1 MRVLVTGANGRLGR
15 RIVALLAKTC
25 EVTAF
30 DAKPGES
37 AARHQIQG
45 DILDFD
51 AVRRAAQGQDAVV
64 HMAAALVAHK
74 LPDELLVRTNVM
86 GTWHVFAAAAEAGVY
101 RIVHTSSETA
111 TGVVFAHPSR
121 PPLYLPVDEA
131 HPLRPAEPYGTSK
144 AMSEEVAQM
153 FARRGGMVVTVIR
166 PTLVATETI
175 TPKLDALGKDPK
187 NIDLWGWADPED
199 VAEAY
204 RLALGRE
211 GSPYDVFFISAPNTL
226 SDTPTLDLL
235 RAYYGKLPEVR
246 KPEIYER
253 DPHAGVFSI
262 ARAQERLGFA
272 PHRDWRRLRA

>member
-1 MRVLVTGANGRLGR
+1 MKVLVTGANGRLGR

-30 DAKPGES
+30 DAKAGEMG
-37 AARHQIQG
+37 AHRHVQG

-51 AVRRAAQGQDAVV
+51 AVKRAVRGQDAVV
-64 HMAAALVAHK
+64 HLAAALVAHK
-74 LPDELLVRTNVM
+74 LPDEKLVQTNVM
-86 GTWHVFAAAAEAGVY
+86 GTWHVFAAAAEAGVGKL
-101 RIVHTSSETA
+101 VHTSSEIA
-111 TGVVFAHPSR
+111 TGIVFADPSR
-121 PPLYLPVDEA
+121 PPLYLPVDED

-144 AMSEEVAQM
+144 AMSEEIAKM
-153 FARRGGMVVTVIR
+153 FALRGGMTVTAIR

-175 TPKLDALGKDPK
+175 TPKLDALGSDPR

-204 RLALGRE
+204 RLALGRS
-211 GSPYDVFFISAPNTL
+211 GAPYDVFFISAPNTL

-246 KPEIYER
+246 RPEVYAR

-262 ARAQERLGFA
+262 ARAQERLGFT
-272 PHRDWRRLRA
+272 PHRDWRRLRP

>member
-1 MRVLVTGANGRLGR
+1 MKVLVTGASGRLGR

-30 DAKPGES
+30 DAKES
-37 AARHQIQG
+37 ESGARHHIQG

-51 AVRRAAQGQDAVV
+51 AVKRAMRGQDAVI
-64 HMAAALVAHK
+64 HLAAALVAHK

-86 GTWHVFAAAAEAGVY
+86 GTWHVFAAAAETGVG
-101 RIVHTSSETA
+101 RVVHTSSETA
-111 TGVVFAHPSR
+111 TGVVFADPSR
-121 PPLYLPVDEA
+121 PPLYLPVDED
-131 HPLRPAEPYGTSK
+131 HPLHPAEPYGTSK
-144 AMSEEVAQM
+144 AMSEEIAKM
-153 FARRGGMVVTVIR
+153 FALRGGMTVTVIR

-175 TPKLDALGKDPK
+175 TPKLAALGTDPR

-204 RLALGRE
+204 RLALGRS

-235 RAYYGKLPEVR
+235 RTYYGKLPEVR
-246 KPEIYER
+246 RPEVYQR

-262 ARAQERLGFA
+262 ARAQARLGFA
-272 PHRDWRRLRA
+272 PHRDWRRLKA

>member
-1 MRVLVTGANGRLGR
+1 MKVLVTGASGRLGR
-15 RIVALLAKTC
+15 RIVTLLAKTC

-30 DAKPGES
+30 DAKEGES
-37 AARHQIQG
+37 GARYHIRG

-51 AVRRAAQGQDAVV
+51 AVKRAMRGQDAVI
-64 HMAAALVAHK
+64 HLAAALVAHR

-86 GTWHVFAAAAEAGVY
+86 GTWHVFAAAAEAGV
-101 RIVHTSSETA
+101 RKIVHTSSETA
-111 TGVVFAHPSR
+111 TGVVFADPSR
-121 PPLYLPVDEA
+121 PPLYLPVDED
-131 HPLRPAEPYGTSK
+131 HPLHPAEPYGTSK
-144 AMSEEVAQM
+144 AISEEIAKM
-153 FARRGGMVVTVIR
+153 FALRGGMTVTVIR

-175 TPKLDALGKDPK
+175 TPKLAALGTDPK

-204 RLALGRE
+204 RLALGRS

-235 RAYYGKLPEVR
+235 RIYYGKLPDVRQPEVY
-246 KPEIYER
+246 KR

-262 ARAQERLGFA
+262 ARAQARLGFA
-272 PHRDWRRLRA
+272 PHRDWRRLKA

>member
-1 MRVLVTGANGRLGR
+1 MKVLVTGANGRLGR

-30 DAKPGES
+30 DTNPGES

-51 AVRRAAQGQDAVV
+51 AVRRAARGQDAII

-86 GTWHVFAAAAEAGVY
+86 GTWHVFAAAAEAGVR

-121 PPLYLPVDEA
+121 PPLYLPVDED

-153 FARRGGMVVTVIR
+153 FARRGGMTVTVIR

-175 TPKLDALGKDPK
+175 APKLDVLGKDPK